1 MAMDWGPKSLG
12 VSQIIYRKAV
22 YKVRPV
28 GEHLATLLSYIVENA
43 NGSSTLK
50 DFHLIGHSLGAHVAG
65 CAGNMLNGSVGRITG
80 LGKNFSISS
89 ITYVK
94 MLMTVSAVCKEYVFN
109 PG

>member
-1 MAMDWGPKSLG
+1 MNSKTVLFLLDDVNVMAMDWGPKSLG

-22 YKVRPV
+22 CKVLPV

-89 ITYVK
+89 FQSP
-94 MLMTVSAVCKEYVFN
+94 MQ
-109 PG
+109 